1 MEATSIP
8 RPAPLEG
15 EIMLPFALWPVA
27 ELVDGRRNVSG
38 IAASLNLSVAT
49 VQSALRSIEREI
61 GQPLTD
67 EAAAPIAAV
76 SNAAPALTSE
86 QVVDILMDTAVE
98 LVGPMGEVMVE
109 DALDELGENA
119 PPVEL
124 AYRVAQ
130 ELREPQRS
138 TFIARVRAKGLS

>member
-1 MEATSIP
+1 
-8 RPAPLEG
+8 
-15 EIMLPFALWPVA
+15 MLPFALWPVA
-27 ELVDGRRNVSG
+27 ELVDGRRNVGG

-49 VQSALRSIEREI
+49 VQSALRAIEREI

-67 EAAAPIAAV
+67 DDAAAPVAV
-76 SNAAPALTSE
+76 SNAAPALTPE

-109 DALDELGENA
+109 DALDELGEDA